1 MRLKSLLTSLE
12 QPPLRLVG
20 ASAKRSGARINT
32 SRPSPIYR
40 PSAALTDDFEITE
53 LAYDSRQVQ
62 AGGLFIAVPG
72 FHTDGQRFL
81 ADAAQRGALVALG
94 EALPPAAQTSL
105 PLPYIEVQN
114 VRVALANLACA
125 FYGYPADQLCTIGV
139 TGTDG
144 KTTTSNLISAIFE
157 VAGFQ
162 TGLMTTA
169 NFKISGQEWENATR
183 QSTLEALEVQQHL
196 RRMREAGVT
205 HAIIEATSH
214 GLELERVRGCHFDVG
229 VVTNITHEHLDFH
242 KTLEQY
248 RRAKARLFAMLDPTR
263 DKGLGI
269 HPVAILNRDDLSY
282 EVLKP
287 YCRVPILDYGIAQ
300 AASVR
305 AVDIQLEAHSTRFR
319 VLLPQ
324 TELMI
329 ETHLVGRFNVSNCLA
344 AIATAHSQGIRPAD
358 IAQGLAQVQGVTGR
372 MENINEGQPF
382 TVIVDYAHTPDS
394 LEKVLATLRPLTSGK
409 LMLVFGSAGERD
421 VQKRPLMGR
430 IAAQMTDFFVIT
442 DEDPREEDRTRILQE
457 IANGAE
463 TVGKKQG
470 SDYLCIADRSEAIAT
485 AFARAQA
492 GDTILLAGKGHEQ
505 SIIIGRQKLP
515 WDDRQVA
522 REELRRL
529 HSSASNK
536 GTP

>member
-1 MRLKSLLTSLE
+1 MLLSTLLTSLE
-12 QPPLRLVG
+12 QPPVEIIAPNIPGG
-20 ASAKRSGARINT
+20 ANAPDNV
-32 SRPSPIYR
+32 
-40 PSAALTDDFEITE
+40 EIAG

-62 AGGLFIAVPG
+62 AGELFIAVPG
-72 FHTDGQRFL
+72 FHTDGRRFL
-81 ADAAQRGALVALG
+81 AEAVQRGAVVAIGEPLQQ
-94 EALPPAAQTSL
+94 EALSSL

-169 NFKISGQEWENATR
+169 NFRISGQEWENATR
-183 QSTLEALEVQQHL
+183 QSTLEALEVQQYL

-214 GLELERVRGCHFDVG
+214 GLELQRVRGCNFDVG

-248 RRAKARLFAMLDPTR
+248 HRAKARLFAMLDPTR

-269 HPVAILNRDDLSY
+269 HPVAILNRDDVSY

-287 YCRVPILDYGIAQ
+287 YCHVPILDYGINQ
-300 AASVR
+300 TASVR
-305 AVDIQLEAHSTRFR
+305 AIDIQLDTHSTRFR
-319 VLLPQ
+319 VLLPNADF
-324 TELMI
+324 MI
-329 ETHLVGRFNVSNCLA
+329 ETQLVGHFNVSNCLA
-344 AIATAHSQGIRPAD
+344 AIATAYSQGVPPAA
-358 IAQGLAQVQGVTGR
+358 ITRGLAQVKGITGR
-372 MENINEGQPF
+372 MESINEGQPF

-394 LEKVLATLRPLTSGK
+394 LEKVLATLRPLTTGR
-409 LMLVFGSAGERD
+409 LMVVFGSAGERD
-421 VQKRPLMGR
+421 IQKRSIMGR
-430 IAAQMTDFFVIT
+430 IAAQMADFFVIT
-442 DEDPREEDRTRILQE
+442 DEDPREEDRESILRD
-457 IANGAE
+457 IARGAE
-463 TVGKKQG
+463 AIGKRQG
-470 SDYLCIADRSEAIAT
+470 RDFLCIADRTQAIAT
-485 AFARAQA
+485 AFRYAQA

-505 SIIIGRQKLP
+505 SILIGREKLP
-515 WDDRQVA
+515 WDDRRVA
-522 REELRRL
+522 REQLRSL
-529 HSSASNK
+529 
-536 GTP
+536 GV